1 MAKTLG
7 IIIAVLVLIVVAYPF
22 VRDAYERHLVRERL
36 ISVMTPQERA
46 AFDNWQGDAKS
57 FAQRL
62 YNTCELNQGKGA
74 VPCERYRYA
83 YDVR

>member
-22 VRDAYERHLVRERL
+22 ARDAYERHLVRERL
-36 ISVMTPQERA
+36 ISVMTPQERV

-57 FAQRL
+57 FAQSL
-62 YNTCELNQGKGA
+62 YNRCELAQGKGA

-83 YDVR
+83 YDLR